1 MLLHSV
7 TNSLWRRLISFGILF
22 FFFGSHGE
30 QRMHE
35 CLSVESMLYEWSLG
49 AIEEKCLLQ
58 SFYQKEKMKSK
69 EETLMLTNVGTKSGT
84 WDGIGEYILSREL
97 TLNQMYFPRLSVY
110 NYVCSLSPCSFS
122 SGSLISVLFPV
133 FLTKE

>member
-1 MLLHSV
+1 
-7 TNSLWRRLISFGILF
+7 
-22 FFFGSHGE
+22 
-30 QRMHE
+30 MHE

-84 WDGIGEYILSREL
+84 WDGIGEYLLSREL

-110 NYVCSLSPCSFS
+110 NYVCSLSPSSFS

-133 FLTKE
+133 FLTRE